1 MQNNENNS
9 KRAEREDIK
18 TNEKKIIF
26 SSKKEF
32 DKKSFIHD
40 VRKKKSKILIP
51 VSRNIQFW
59 SKHNPLLDVLD

>member
-9 KRAEREDIK
+9 KRAEREEIK
-18 TNEKKIIF
+18 TNKKKVF

-32 DKKSFIHD
+32 HKKSFIHD
-40 VRKKKSKILIP
+40 VRKKESNILIP

-59 SKHNPLLDVLD
+59 SKHKPLLDVLN